1 MGVLQRALQPQR
13 GPPAKKVMPYLYW
26 LDRYSKNN
34 SLQSKTSARKRP
46 ENGRTSMDISYSL
59 LTLGIVACVAS
70 VLGAAVAW
78 LLRGNRADSELND
91 QENDWQFRLNKE
103 IGDKK
108 RLTGENDSLRA
119 ALDAERVLLQKF
131 KHAAVARSTDLQSLK
146 EKVNGL
152 SKDLFTLGSERDQ
165 LGQKLLNVQKSLI
178 ATKRRATELESEFGK
193 SREFYK
199 GQLVSAFELRKSLE
213 RKAEDGKLE
222 HDSLAKQLNSAR
234 SEHASVNNMLT
245 TAQARLD
252 GLDAL
257 EQQVIALEA
266 DNAQL
271 KHNVAIAS
279 QRAESAKREVSESD
293 ALKQQNRELAQCL
306 ESMEQSRRQYE
317 KDAQRYR
324 EQYGESENESET
336 LRIKL
341 GDIQQRLAEMQDE
354 QVDTRNAVDAAN
366 TTLPPFGIEKPD
378 GEADDL
384 TEIVGIGKVFEA
396 MLHGLGIYYFRQ
408 IAAFGP
414 AELARVNAE
423 LNEFKGRIEHDDWIG
438 QAKELHFRKYRGSD
452 RQISAI

>member
-1 MGVLQRALQPQR
+1 
-13 GPPAKKVMPYLYW
+13 
-26 LDRYSKNN
+26 
-34 SLQSKTSARKRP
+34 
-46 ENGRTSMDISYSL
+46 MDISNSM
-59 LTLGIVACVAS
+59 LTPGIIACTACA
-70 VLGAAVAW
+70 LGAAVAW
-78 LLRGNRADSELND
+78 ILCSKRASSELD
-91 QENDWQFRLNKE
+91 DLDNDWQSRLDKE
-103 IGDKK
+103 TRDRK
-108 RLTGENDSLRA
+108 RVAGEADTLRA

-131 KHAAVARSTDLQSLK
+131 KHAAVARSTELQSFK
-146 EKVNGL
+146 EKINAL

-165 LGQKLLNVQKSLI
+165 LGQKLVNIQKSLI
-178 ATKRRATELESEFGK
+178 VTKHRATELQTEFGK

-199 GQLVSAFELRKSLE
+199 GQLASAFELRKSLE
-213 RKAEDGKLE
+213 RKVDEAKLE
-222 HDSLAKQLNSAR
+222 HDSLATQLNSAR
-234 SEHASVNNMLT
+234 SEHASVNNMLA
-245 TAQARLD
+245 TAQARLG

-279 QRAESAKREVSESD
+279 QRVESARRDATESD
-293 ALKQQNRELAQCL
+293 ALKHQNRELAQCL

-317 KDAQRYR
+317 EDAQRYR
-324 EQYGESENESET
+324 TQYDDSANESET

-341 GDIQQRLAEMQDE
+341 GDIQQRLAEMQE
-354 QVDTRNAVDAAN
+354 EHVDARKTVDSAKAN
-366 TTLPPFGIEKPD
+366 LPPFGVEKPD

-396 MLHGLGIYYFRQ
+396 MLHRLGIYYFRQ

-438 QAKELHFRKYRGSD
+438 QAKELHFRKYGSGD
-452 RQISAI
+452 RQISAV